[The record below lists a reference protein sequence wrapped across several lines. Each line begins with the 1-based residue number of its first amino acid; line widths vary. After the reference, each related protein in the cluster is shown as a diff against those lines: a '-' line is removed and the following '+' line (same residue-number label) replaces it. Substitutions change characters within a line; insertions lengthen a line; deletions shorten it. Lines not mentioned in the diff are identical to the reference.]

1 MQKQLSSEPHS
12 KFSIIIASFPNQI
25 QYQKLLE
32 IILLVAKLV
41 VKIIFKRCTMK
52 KRIFG
57 FDLGIASIGWAVVD
71 FDKEAFDEETGEV
84 IEGKIIGSGV
94 RCFPVA
100 ENPKD
105 GASLALPRRTKR
117 LARRVCR
124 RKARRM
130 QAIKKLFVAQKLAKN
145 IDEIETLY
153 ANQKGGDVWDLR
165 IKGLSE
171 KLSQE
176 ELLRVLT
183 HLAKHRGFK
192 SYRKAVEENDK
203 EGGRVLQAIRDNKA
217 LLSSNK
223 TLAQVIVE
231 KVGQQGKKRN
241 CTKEDAK
248 GKKVAVYNN
257 SIPREEI
264 ERELDMIFGV
274 QQQYGIF
281 TKKLYD
287 DFKNIAF
294 RFKPAGSVGDMVGS
308 CTFEKGEKRAPKNAP
323 SSELFVALTKINNMS
338 LNDNGTIR
346 VPTAEERR
354 KIVDL
359 LKTTKSVKYKTL
371 ASKVFPKGTFFRD
384 INYNKTEKKTKDGTI
399 QQIDP
404 EDVLFYEMK
413 GWHQL
418 KSKFSADE
426 WADLQKNIPLL
437 DKVVNI
443 IACEKNDEA
452 ITKALK
458 GIDSKYISK
467 FVQCSFDKFINLS
480 FKALYKII
488 PFMENGDVYN
498 KACEKA
504 GYDFKATGETLV
516 EQKGM
521 LLFPISEDKLTTVP
535 VVNRTIAQFRK
546 VYNAMVRKYG
556 LPDQINIE
564 TGREL
569 KKTHDERMR
578 IENKNKE
585 NQEERKTASVELES
599 RNVKGNATNI
609 LKYRLYQEQDGKCIY
624 SGNTIDITRL
634 DEIGYLDIDHIIP
647 YSRSLDNSYNNKV
660 LCLSSEN
667 RKKGN
672 MTPYEYLKDSGHW
685 DSFEAR
691 VKLLHNKTKEN
702 HLLDK
707 NFVDRELEFRER
719 NANDNSHIS
728 RYIKQYCEDGIDF
741 SSSPWKNIKN
751 RIQMRT
757 GSLTDYLR
765 HHWGLKKDRNE
776 SDKHHAQDAIVIA
789 CATQE
794 MVGYLSYVS
803 KIFENK
809 YEVKEK
815 KGEIWYKTLKKRF
828 EEPWTG
834 FREDV
839 LASLDKI
846 FVSRPPRKSATGE
859 IHQATI
865 YPLNPKHKNYDAK
878 NVKSGMLVRGG
889 IAGNGNMLRTDVFV
903 KKNKKGKD
911 EFYLVPIYLSD
922 MGHEL
927 PNKAIVAYKDEKD
940 WINMDDTYT
949 FKFSLFLDDLVKVTK
964 STKEIFGYFKGTGRT
979 TGSITIEAPDR
990 SSVTPSIG
998 VKTQDKIQKFTV
1010 DPLGNITEI
1019 KQETRVP
1026 LTNIKSNKQR
1036 LADRK
1041 AKREQRS

>member
-1 MQKQLSSEPHS
+1 
-12 KFSIIIASFPNQI
+12 
-25 QYQKLLE
+25 
-32 IILLVAKLV
+32 
-41 VKIIFKRCTMK
+41 
-52 KRIFG
+52 
-57 FDLGIASIGWAVVD
+57 
-71 FDKEAFDEETGEV
+71 
-84 IEGKIIGSGV
+84 
-94 RCFPVA
+94 
-100 ENPKD
+100 
-105 GASLALPRRTKR
+105 
-117 LARRVCR
+117 
-124 RKARRM
+124 
-130 QAIKKLFVAQKLAKN
+130 
-145 IDEIETLY
+145 
-153 ANQKGGDVWDLR
+153 
-165 IKGLSE
+165 
-171 KLSQE
+171 
-176 ELLRVLT
+176 
-183 HLAKHRGFK
+183 
-192 SYRKAVEENDK
+192 
-203 EGGRVLQAIRDNKA
+203 
-217 LLSSNK
+217 
-223 TLAQVIVE
+223 
-231 KVGQQGKKRN
+231 
-241 CTKEDAK
+241 
-248 GKKVAVYNN
+248 
-257 SIPREEI
+257 
-264 ERELDMIFGV
+264 
-274 QQQYGIF
+274 
-281 TKKLYD
+281 
-287 DFKNIAF
+287 
-294 RFKPAGSVGDMVGS
+294 
-308 CTFEKGEKRAPKNAP
+308 
-323 SSELFVALTKINNMS
+323 
-338 LNDNGTIR
+338 
-346 VPTAEERR
+346 
-354 KIVDL
+354 
-359 LKTTKSVKYKTL
+359 
-371 ASKVFPKGTFFRD
+371 
-384 INYNKTEKKTKDGTI
+384 
-399 QQIDP
+399 
-404 EDVLFYEMK
+404 
-413 GWHQL
+413 
-418 KSKFSADE
+418 
-426 WADLQKNIPLL
+426 
-437 DKVVNI
+437 
-443 IACEKNDEA
+443 
-452 ITKALK
+452 
-458 GIDSKYISK
+458 
-467 FVQCSFDKFINLS
+467 
-480 FKALYKII
+480 
-488 PFMENGDVYN
+488 
-498 KACEKA
+498 
-504 GYDFKATGETLV
+504 
-516 EQKGM
+516 
-521 LLFPISEDKLTTVP
+521 
-535 VVNRTIAQFRK
+535 
-546 VYNAMVRKYG
+546 
-556 LPDQINIE
+556 
-564 TGREL
+564 
-569 KKTHDERMR
+569 MR

-609 LKYRLYQEQDGKCIY
+609 LTYRLYQEQDGKCIY